1 MKDFKTRLSSLIFFI
16 LLFFGILVFRVAYLS
31 FFNRKIADSK
41 PESKVQRGIIF
52 DRRGMELALSQDSST
67 IGINPEEVYDSN
79 FTAAMLSKH
88 LDIPNT
94 KIESMILEKDRYFLL
109 KREIDNHTARKI
121 MDMGLPG
128 VRLEKE
134 YKRIYPNATLA
145 SNLIGFTGMD
155 DNKALA
161 GLELMFHEE
170 LLTPTDKDLS
180 KGFDLHL
187 TIDSLIQYR
196 LETALGRVFRDT
208 QSKKAVGIFMDIHT
222 GKVLA
227 MASFPN
233 FDPNQYWNY
242 PAESTTNWAI
252 RHIYEPGSTMKI
264 FIAMILF
271 NEKLIDLNEKFYC
284 PGHVEFGDKLVRCS
298 EQHGL
303 VDLDE
308 ILQYSCNVGIIKA
321 IRKMPDEKIYEYL
334 KKFKFGAKT
343 GFSAYEAKGYLPP
356 PKDWAP
362 SSAYYLSIG
371 QGIGVTPLQL
381 VTSAAGIVNGGRIL
395 TPIIVSHIT
404 DAYGDVVKQYNP
416 SPEYVGIDDNT
427 TKHILRAMTKVVK
440 LGTGKNAYLEDYAI
454 AGKTGTAQKAK
465 PGKGYVEGLISASFL
480 GFFPAENPK
489 VVGLIL
495 FDEPASVVHSGGG
508 LAAPVFREV
517 VESIIPIIDFTEQA
531 NVYKLPSLQKKQE
544 PIHTDFVPNF
554 KGKSLRES
562 VSLFQKYKVKYKT
575 YGSGFC
581 TKQEPEPGTPVR
593 ESDTWVLHF
602 N

>member
-1 MKDFKTRLSSLIFFI
+1 MKDSKSRLSNLILFI
-16 LLFFGILVFRVAYLS
+16 LFFFGVLFFRVFYLS
-31 FFNRKIADSK
+31 FLNKKIANSK
-41 PESKVQRGIIF
+41 QEVKVQRGTIL

-67 IGINPEEVYDSN
+67 IGINPEEVYDAH
-79 FTAAMLSKH
+79 FTATMLSKY
-88 LDIPNT
+88 LNVASS
-94 KIESMILEKDRYFLL
+94 KIESLILEKDRYFLL
-109 KREIDNHTARKI
+109 KREIDNQTARKI

-134 YKRIYPNATLA
+134 YKRVYPNGTLA

-170 LLTPTDKDLS
+170 LLTPTDPELS
-180 KGFDLHL
+180 KGHDLHL

-196 LETALGRVFRDT
+196 LETSLEKAFKNT
-208 QSKKAVGIFMDIHT
+208 QSKKAIGIFMDVHT
-222 GKVLA
+222 GKILA

-233 FDPNQYWNY
+233 FDPNQYWKY

-284 PGHVEFGDKLVRCS
+284 PGYVEFGDRLVHCS
-298 EQHGL
+298 DKHGL

-308 ILQYSCNVGIIKA
+308 VLQYSCNVGIIKA
-321 IRKMPDEKIYEYL
+321 IRKVPDEKIYDYL
-334 KKFKFGAKT
+334 KKFKFGMKT
-343 GFSAYEAKGYLPP
+343 GFSTYEAKGYLPQL
-356 PKDWAP
+356 KDWAP
-362 SSAYYLSIG
+362 SSAYYLAIG

-381 VTSAAGIVNGGRIL
+381 VISSAAIVNGGRIL
-395 TPIIVSHIT
+395 TPLIVSHIT
-404 DAYGDVVKQYNP
+404 NAYGDIVKQFHP
-416 SPEYVGIDDNT
+416 STEYIGIEENT

-440 LGTGKNAYLEDYAI
+440 LGTGKNAYLEDYSI

-465 PGKGYVEGLISASFL
+465 PGKGYIQGLISASFL
-480 GFFPAENPK
+480 GFFPAENPQI
-489 VVGLIL
+489 VGLIL

-517 VESIIPIIDFTEQA
+517 VESIIPIIDFTEQG
-531 NVYKLPSLQKKQE
+531 NIYSLPTLPKKIDSFQ
-544 PIHTDFVPNF
+544 TSFVPNLN
-554 KGKSLRES
+554 GKSLKETIS
-562 VSLFQKYKVKYKT
+562 ILQKYKVKYKVH
-575 YGSGFC
+575 GSGFC
-581 TKQEPEPGTPVR
+581 VKQFPEAGSSVQ
-593 ESDTWVLHF
+593 ENETWVLYF
-602 N
+602 E